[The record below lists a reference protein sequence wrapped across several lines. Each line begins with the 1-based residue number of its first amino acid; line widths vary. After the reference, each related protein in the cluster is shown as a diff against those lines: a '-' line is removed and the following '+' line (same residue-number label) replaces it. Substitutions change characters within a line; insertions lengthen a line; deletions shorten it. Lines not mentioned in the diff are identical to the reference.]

1 MKKYKVRECPEQQ
14 DLKLTITQKWT
25 GSRILVERFN
35 SDILG
40 DPKSF
45 TRRDLTPL
53 LNEYTDLL
61 TTLRAASSDVSEVST
76 PRISSRRASS
86 TLVQAQLLP
95 QSYWNEYDNG
105 SEAGD
110 EPYIIYCNPDDD
122 STFPGAK
129 AISFVLS
136 KAKGPVE
143 SVKRWFTP
151 MSSPENPE
159 RQALLQ
165 NSSMSGYF
173 PDADTEA
180 DDEAYAS
187 STDFP
192 SGYSTHY
199 ATFPSVSEQKLSQ
212 YRERLLFHATLG
224 SFAASLILLMIAGI
238 LVATGKHRLRIEVD
252 AGVIVGVVSSLFF
265 ATLGFGMML
274 YRKDTIGWL
283 HQVCVGITF
292 AVVCVFNG
300 VLLVVVVG
308 NSGL

>member
-1 MKKYKVRECPEQQ
+1 MQLIGKADQR
-14 DLKLTITQKWT
+14 LTIIQKWT
-25 GSRILVERFN
+25 GSRSLGEKFN
-35 SDILG
+35 GEILG

-45 TRRDLTPL
+45 TKRDLSPL

-61 TTLRAASSDVSEVST
+61 TTIRAASSDVSEVST
-76 PRISSRRASS
+76 PRISLRRGS
-86 TLVQAQLLP
+86 TQIQAEILP

-110 EPYIIYCNPDDD
+110 EPYIIYCNPDDEH
-122 STFPGAK
+122 TFPGAK
-129 AISFVLS
+129 AVTFVLE

-143 SVKRWFTP
+143 SVKRWFGP
-151 MSSPENPE
+151 PNLPKKPE
-159 RQALLQ
+159 RQPLLG

-173 PDADTEA
+173 PDVDTEA

-199 ATFPSVSEQKLSQ
+199 ATFPSVSEQRMSK
-212 YRERLLFHATLG
+212 YRERLLFLSTLG
-224 SFAASLILLMIAGI
+224 TFAASLVLLMIAGI

-265 ATLGFGMML
+265 AALGFGLML
-274 YRKDTIGWL
+274 YRKDSLGWL
-283 HQVCVGITF
+283 HQICVGITF
-292 AVVCVFNG
+292 AVVCVLNG

-308 NSGL
+308 NTGL